1 MSRVIIISPHA
12 DDETIGAG
20 GTLLKYSENGEGIYW
35 INVTNARKEYGYS
48 DKLEKQGIEE
58 IETVS
63 KLYHCEKTYDLKLEP
78 AGLHKY
84 DISILIDSFSR
95 IFREVEPNLIILPYM
110 YDAHSDHRIVFEAAY
125 ACTKAFRFPSINKVM
140 CMEIISE
147 TDNAIPSR
155 GFVPNFYVNIDN
167 YIEGKL
173 DVLHI
178 YKNEMGVA
186 PFPRNAEA
194 VKGMAAYRAAAC
206 NCKYAEAFKILK
218 EIG

>member
-1 MSRVIIISPHA
+1 MSKVIIISPHA
-12 DDETIGAG
+12 DDETLGAG

-48 DKLEKQGIEE
+48 DELEKQGREE
-58 IETVS
+58 VDTVS
-63 KLYHCEKTYDLKLEP
+63 KRYRCEKVYDLQLEP

-84 DISILIDSFSR
+84 DISHIIDSFSK
-95 IFREVEPNLIILPYM
+95 IFREVEPNLVILPYL

-125 ACTKAFRFPSINKVM
+125 TCTKAFRFPTINKVM

-147 TDNAIPSR
+147 TDNAVSDR

-167 YIEGKL
+167 YIKDKL
-173 DVLHI
+173 DIMKV
-178 YKNEMGVA
+178 YKNEISEA
-186 PFPRNAEA
+186 PFPRNPEA
-194 VKGMAAYRAAAC
+194 IKGLAAYRAAAC